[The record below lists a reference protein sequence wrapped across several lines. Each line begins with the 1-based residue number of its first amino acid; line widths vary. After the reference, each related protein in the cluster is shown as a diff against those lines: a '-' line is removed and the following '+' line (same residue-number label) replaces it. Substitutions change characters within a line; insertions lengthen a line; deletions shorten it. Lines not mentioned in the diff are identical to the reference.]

1 MRGLAEI
8 LFAPPLTMQQEFARG
23 QTWKN
28 WRGPNKFKTFDA
40 LREWDYVWRERAV
53 EGGPLT
59 VEGKSFPD
67 RDHRD
72 GYRGLLLADFRQKY
86 VQQVMDLDGPEEL
99 YPTLEEVAA
108 GRLYTGPAYTQI
120 NNFLRLV
127 GNVEER
133 HWRARL
139 AQVEGFTYSST
150 VGHLVSLIRKGT
162 KIEGLKHRR
171 RLEQGGERAVELL
184 LYRSVG
190 GKLPDSFFVPDIQGM
205 LCAVD
210 CGFSSTSTDRAA
222 SVKFMDPNQP
232 CLLLVLHCDN
242 EPNSAGHLQVGAV
255 LTGLSQFPDQ
265 AEILF
270 PPLSM
275 FQVMK
280 KPGGAAGEFWIED
293 KTETVEMQN
302 GSKVEVAFKEI
313 HVVPLFV

>member
-8 LFAPPLTMQQEFARG
+8 LFGPPLTMQQEFARG

-40 LREWDYVWRERAV
+40 LREWDYVWQERAV

-150 VGHLVSLIRKGT
+150 VGHLVSLIRNGT
-162 KIEGLKHRR
+162 KIEGLTST
-171 RLEQGGERAVELL
+171 GGGWSKEGSAP
-184 LYRSVG
+184 SSCCSTAAPG
-190 GKLPDSFFVPDIQGM
+190 ASCPTSFFVH
-205 LCAVD
+205 
-210 CGFSSTSTDRAA
+210 AA
-222 SVKFMDPNQP
+222 QWT
-232 CLLLVLHCDN
+232 
-242 EPNSAGHLQVGAV
+242 AG
-255 LTGLSQFPDQ
+255 SR
-265 AEILF
+265 
-270 PPLSM
+270 PPA
-275 FQVMK
+275 
-280 KPGGAAGEFWIED
+280 PTA
-293 KTETVEMQN
+293 
-302 GSKVEVAFKEI
+302 
-313 HVVPLFV
+313 PRR